1 MAEYQ
6 CIVENYGRI
15 SMMDTNTI
23 EMQDVLINSKPV
35 KSYSLE
41 PVKFII

>member
-6 CIVENYGRI
+6 CIVENYS

-23 EMQDVLINSKPV
+23 EMQDVLIKSKPV
-35 KSYSLE
+35 KNYSLE